1 MLIDIAITLFCFEIS
16 PRCISFGL
24 TNTPIKNARPLPLAG
39 FVPGAGKR
47 HAMSSFEQARRKL
60 SKCLWV
66 YVADTGR
73 CGLGIF
79 AAKPFQAGAIVMR
92 DEDGDY
98 YRNVLSY
105 QQLRGSGYS
114 LDITLQVGL
123 DAFKL
128 PNGSLDDF
136 TNHSCD
142 PNTGIRLTDRG
153 TIVMA
158 LRDIAAHEELTYD
171 YSTYL
176 NNCYESMHCLCGAAT
191 CRGAVGNFDT
201 LPAALRRRYLALGI
215 VGDFVD
221 GPALTADVAD

>member
-1 MLIDIAITLFCFEIS
+1 
-16 PRCISFGL
+16 
-24 TNTPIKNARPLPLAG
+24 
-39 FVPGAGKR
+39 
-47 HAMSSFEQARRKL
+47 MSSFERTLRKL
-60 SKCLWV
+60 SKCLSI
-66 YVADTGR
+66 YLADTKR
-73 CGLGIF
+73 YGLGIF
-79 AAKPFQAGAIVMR
+79 AAKPFEAGAVVMI

-98 YRNVLSY
+98 FRNVVSY
-105 QQLRGSGYS
+105 QELRRLGYS

-153 TIVMA
+153 TIVVA

-176 NNCYESMHCLCGAAT
+176 NNPYESLRCLCGAAN
-191 CRGAVGNFDT
+191 CRGVVGNFST
-201 LPAALRRRYLALGI
+201 LPAELRHRYQALGI
-215 VGDFVD
+215 VGDFVE
-221 GPALTADVAD
+221 GPVLIVDVAD